1 MSCSPFDLRDFVL
14 KELSEPEAKQ
24 VDAHVRGCAI
34 CREEVERLRL
44 TEAALFS
51 LRDEEIP
58 QRIAFVSDK
67 IFEPS
72 PWRRAWSAFWGSTAR
87 LGFASAAMLSVALIV
102 FSLARSAGVPVP
114 GDPVTA
120 RVTPPAVVQP
130 ASVSEAEIQQRVQ
143 AAVDQ
148 AVAASETRLQKNFD
162 QRVQD
167 IDRRNQAMLLSAASE
182 LRFAER
188 AQMAVVRSDYALPHR
203 STGDFK

>member
-72 PWRRAWSAFWGSTAR
+72 PWRRGWSAFWGSTAR